1 MSKGNMLLG
10 QARGKVGSLVFAR
23 VGGKQVTRAKAE
35 VVKNPQTETQ
45 MVSRIILNTVA
56 QAYSNFQPIVDHS
69 YEGVPKGQKSMS
81 KFMKKNIDAL
91 RSKIAQAIADGYDYD
106 AVDAFTPIGD
116 NTLYPNNYVMST
128 GSLPVVRPNFDL
140 SSSMKAGLELSAN
153 TYQAVLDEFGLLR
166 GDQLT
171 FIACENVAAGKTGFF
186 YTRVILDPTNADG
199 SSADLSVPFI
209 GADNAINL
217 PSPRNEGSFGLLV
230 FSDDHVEWNIKSANG
245 AMYSAGII
253 VSRKNTDGSWLR
265 SNCEMLTNDNATT
278 GVLPSLQYCLDLFYA
293 GGIDA
298 LSDMYLNNAGRGRLA
313 DGNAAANPYSVALAT
328 IDGQRIL
335 ANQVKEFSTTEASVA
350 LVVTLAESSEQVGI
364 VQLKKPNGDLLT
376 YSGTFSDGVATL
388 NASTASL
395 VVDTTYTVVIT
406 KDGNQYDTPYSIK
419 RVNG

>member
-45 MVSRIILNTVA
+45 MISRIILNTVA

-106 AVDAFTPIGD
+106 GVSAFTPIGD
-116 NTLYPNNYVMST
+116 NTLYPNAYIVSS
-128 GSLPVVRPNFDL
+128 GSLPEVRPEFVEGSTVVAAL
-140 SSSMKAGLELSAN
+140 PISAN
-153 TYQAVLDEFGLLR
+153 TYQAVLDDLGLQR

-171 FIACENVAAGKTGFF
+171 FIACENVAAGKAGFF
-186 YTRVILDPTNADG
+186 FSRVILDPTNADG

-209 GADNAINL
+209 GADNAVNL
-217 PSPRNEGSFGLLV
+217 PSPRNEGSFGTLS
-230 FSDDHVEWNIKSANG
+230 FADGKISWNIKSAT
-245 AMYSAGII
+245 AQMFAIGII
-253 VSRKNTDGSWLR
+253 VSRKQTDGSWLR
-265 SNCEMLTNDNATT
+265 SNCQLQVNDAAVT
-278 GVLPSLQYCLDLFYA
+278 GVQPSLQYCLDLFYA

-313 DGNAAANPYSVALAT
+313 ESNAAANPYSVALAT

-335 ANQVKEFSTTEASVA
+335 ANQVKEFSSAETSVA
-350 LVVTLAESSEQVGI
+350 LVVTLAEASEQAGTVFLRNPQGEI
-364 VQLKKPNGDLLT
+364 LT
-376 YSGTFSDGVATL
+376 YSGSFSEGVATVNL
-388 NASTASL
+388 STAGL
-395 VVDTTYTVVIT
+395 VLNTKYDVIISHS
-406 KDGNQYDTPYSIK
+406 GVRYDTPYSIK

>member
-45 MVSRIILNTVA
+45 MISRIILNTVA

-106 AVDAFTPIGD
+106 GVSAFTPIGD
-116 NTLYPNNYVMST
+116 NTLYPNAYIVSS
-128 GSLPVVRPNFDL
+128 GSLPEVRPEFVEGSTVVAAL
-140 SSSMKAGLELSAN
+140 PISAN
-153 TYQAVLDEFGLLR
+153 TYQAVLDDLGLQR

-186 YTRVILDPTNADG
+186 YSRVILDPTNEDG
-199 SSADLSVPFI
+199 SSADLSSAFV
-209 GADNAINL
+209 GADNAVNL
-217 PSPRNEGSFGLLV
+217 PSPRNEGSFGTLS
-230 FSDDHVEWNIKSANG
+230 FADGKISWNIKSAT
-245 AMYSAGII
+245 AQMFAIGII
-253 VSRKNTDGSWLR
+253 VSRKQTDGSWLR
-265 SNCEMLTNDNATT
+265 SNCQLQVNDAAVT
-278 GVLPSLQYCLDLFYA
+278 GVQPSLQYCLDLFYA

-313 DGNAAANPYSVALAT
+313 DTNNAYRTWEIQSAKADNHEL
-328 IDGQRIL
+328 
-335 ANQVKEFSTTEASVA
+335 STTQIRSFNTASENIDVVVNINENAPAGLKMSIKKNDGTEWASEAS
-350 LVVTLAESSEQVGI
+350 
-364 VQLKKPNGDLLT
+364 
-376 YSGTFSDGVATL
+376 FSNGVATL
-388 NASTASL
+388 NVAVATLGSAAWEIIIKEGAQVTATGLKFQVLS
-395 VVDTTYTVVIT
+395 
-406 KDGNQYDTPYSIK
+406 
-419 RVNG
+419 

>member
-45 MVSRIILNTVA
+45 MISRIILNTVA

-91 RSKIAQAIADGYDYD
+91 RSKIAQYIADGYDYD

-116 NTLYPNNYVMST
+116 NTLYPNNYIMSS

-140 SSSMKAGLELSAN
+140 NSSIKAGLELSAN
-153 TYQAVLDEFGLLR
+153 TYQAVIDDFGLQR

-186 YTRVILDPTNADG
+186 FTRVILDPTNADG
-199 SSADLSVPFI
+199 SSADMSVPFI

-217 PSPRNEGSFGLLV
+217 PSPRNEGSFGMLV
-230 FSDDHVEWNIKSANG
+230 YETDHVEWNIKSATG

-313 DGNAAANPYSVALAT
+313 DGNAAANPYTVALAT

-335 ANQVKEFSTTEASVA
+335 ANQVKEFSTAEVSVA
-350 LVVTLAESSEQVGI
+350 LVVTLAESSEQAGTVFLRDPQGE
-364 VQLKKPNGDLLT
+364 LLT
-376 YSGTFSDGVATL
+376 YTGTFSEGVANVNL
-388 NASTASL
+388 GTASL
-395 VVDTTYTVVIT
+395 ALNTKYDVIISHS
-406 KDGNQYDTPYSIK
+406 GSRYDTPYSIK
-419 RVNG
+419 RVNE

>member
-45 MVSRIILNTVA
+45 MISRIILNTVA

-106 AVDAFTPIGD
+106 GVSAFTPIGD
-116 NTLYPNNYVMST
+116 NTLYPNAYIVSS
-128 GSLPVVRPNFDL
+128 GSLPEVRPEFVEGSTVVAAL
-140 SSSMKAGLELSAN
+140 PISAN
-153 TYQAVLDEFGLLR
+153 TYQAVLDDLGLQR

-186 YTRVILDPTNADG
+186 FSRVILDPTNADG
-199 SSADLSVPFI
+199 SSADLSSAFV
-209 GADNAINL
+209 GADNAVNL
-217 PSPRNEGSFGLLV
+217 PSPRNEGSFGTLS
-230 FSDDHVEWNIKSANG
+230 FADGKISWNIKSAT
-245 AMYSAGII
+245 AQMFAIGII
-253 VSRKNTDGSWLR
+253 VSRKQTDGSWLR
-265 SNCEMLTNDNATT
+265 SNCQLQVNDAAVT
-278 GVLPSLQYCLDLFYA
+278 GVQPSLQYCLDLFYA

-313 DGNAAANPYSVALAT
+313 EANGSVQPFTMQAVTVNGERVSASSVATIANAAANVPVS
-328 IDGQRIL
+328 
-335 ANQVKEFSTTEASVA
+335 
-350 LVVTLAESSEQVGI
+350 VTLAQDAPAGLTFVIIDGEGSEIGGEPEFTDGI
-364 VQLKKPNGDLLT
+364 ASQDVLKTSFSTKIWEIVIKQGAT
-376 YSGTFSDGVATL
+376 MYHSGYKFIVS
-388 NASTASL
+388 
-395 VVDTTYTVVIT
+395 
-406 KDGNQYDTPYSIK
+406 Q
-419 RVNG
+419 

>member
-45 MVSRIILNTVA
+45 MISRIILNTVA

-106 AVDAFTPIGD
+106 GVSAFTPIGD
-116 NTLYPNNYVMST
+116 NTLYPNAYIVSS
-128 GSLPVVRPNFDL
+128 GSLPEVRPEFVEGSTVVAAL
-140 SSSMKAGLELSAN
+140 PISAN
-153 TYQAVLDEFGLLR
+153 TYQAVLDDLGLQR

-186 YTRVILDPTNADG
+186 YSRVILDPTNEDG
-199 SSADLSVPFI
+199 SSADLSSAFV
-209 GADNAINL
+209 GADNAVNL
-217 PSPRNEGSFGLLV
+217 PSPRNEGSFGTLS
-230 FSDDHVEWNIKSANG
+230 FADGKISWNIKSAT
-245 AMYSAGII
+245 AQMFAIGII
-253 VSRKNTDGSWLR
+253 VSRKQTDGSWLR
-265 SNCEMLTNDNATT
+265 SNCQLQVNDAAVT
-278 GVLPSLQYCLDLFYA
+278 GVQPSLQYCLDLFYA

-313 DGNAAANPYSVALAT
+313 DTNNAYRTWEIQSAKADNHDL
-328 IDGQRIL
+328 
-335 ANQVKEFSTTEASVA
+335 STTQIRSFNTSSENIDVVVNINENAPAGLKMSIKKNDGTEWASEAS
-350 LVVTLAESSEQVGI
+350 
-364 VQLKKPNGDLLT
+364 
-376 YSGTFSDGVATL
+376 FSNGVATL
-388 NASTASL
+388 NVAVATLGSAAWEIIIKEGAQVTATGLKFQVLS
-395 VVDTTYTVVIT
+395 
-406 KDGNQYDTPYSIK
+406 
-419 RVNG
+419 

>member
-45 MVSRIILNTVA
+45 MISRIILNTVA

-91 RSKIAQAIADGYDYD
+91 RSKIAQYIAEGYDYD

-116 NTLYPNNYVMST
+116 NTLYPNNYIMSS

-140 SSSMKAGLELSAN
+140 NSSIKAGLVLSAN
-153 TYQAVLDEFGLLR
+153 TYQAVLDDFGLQR

-186 YTRVILDPTNADG
+186 YARVILDPTNPDG

-230 FSDDHVEWNIKSANG
+230 FSEDHVEWNIKSATG

-313 DGNAAANPYSVALAT
+313 EANGSAEPFTVQAAVVDGTRLSPNVQAT
-328 IDGQRIL
+328 IETEN
-335 ANQVKEFSTTEASVA
+335 ANIVVSMTVAQGIEAGS
-350 LVVTLAESSEQVGI
+350 QFR
-364 VQLKKPNGDLLT
+364 LKKADGTYHASGDLFRN
-376 YSGTFSDGVATL
+376 GI
-388 NASTASL
+388 ASITVTKASL
-395 VVDTTYTVVIT
+395 QGEDWTMVVKVGGVDYE
-406 KDGNQYDTPYSIK
+406 TPYKFTVSA
-419 RVNG
+419 